1 MSFFRGEIL
10 LEGAVDVI
18 DVASPFT
25 VFAPRDVTGQTTAA
39 LNLLLLNK
47 IEVRLLSLS
56 NDVFVDVLAVCAF
69 DPEVPVSFGWNL
81 DPGYVLKSCFDLQAK
96 FSHVT
101 RNN

>member
-47 IEVRLLSLS
+47 IEV